1 MKMFELEFTRQ
12 RANEERYLSELK
24 DLQMEGK
31 RFNLILDSALSTHVM
46 PVTQKLEE
54 MTREIESLK
63 RPSEE
68 QTQQDRLATLMEEN
82 EKTEFA
88 IKTLGEKFDEYKSGK
103 DILINE
109 LKEEISLIKA
119 ELAKPKPVNIAS
131 KMEKGLKGKFK

>member
-1 MKMFELEFTRQ
+1 
-12 RANEERYLSELK
+12 
-24 DLQMEGK
+24 
-31 RFNLILDSALSTHVM
+31 
-46 PVTQKLEE
+46 

-88 IKTLGEKFDEYKSGK
+88 IKTLGEKFDEYKSDK

-109 LKEEISLIKA
+109 LKEEINLIKA
-119 ELAKPKPVNIAS
+119 ELAKPKPMNIAS